1 MVTQT
6 KVNSDNQAKK
16 VIVEEKIANDLEVDQ
31 ITQSVMQKYDKALSE
46 LAK

>member
-1 MVTQT
+1 MVTQA
-6 KVNSDNQAKK
+6 KVNPDNQAKK
-16 VIVEEKIANDLEVDQ
+16 VIVEEKTANNLEVDQ

>member
-1 MVTQT
+1 LPF
-6 KVNSDNQAKK
+6 
-16 VIVEEKIANDLEVDQ
+16 IEEKIANDLEVDK

>member
-1 MVTQT
+1 MVIQT
-6 KVNSDNQAKK
+6 KVNPDNQAKK

>member
-1 MVTQT
+1 MVIQT
-6 KVNSDNQAKK
+6 KVNPDNQAKK
-16 VIVEEKIANDLEVDQ
+16 VIVEEKIANDLEVDK

>member
-6 KVNSDNQAKK
+6 KVNPDNQAKK
-16 VIVEEKIANDLEVDQ
+16 VIVEEKIANDLEVEQ

>member
-6 KVNSDNQAKK
+6 KVNPDNQAQK
-16 VIVEEKIANDLEVDQ
+16 VIVEEKIANDLEIDQ

>member
-6 KVNSDNQAKK
+6 KVNPDNQAKK

-31 ITQSVMQKYDKALSE
+31 ITQSVMKKYDKALSE

>member
-6 KVNSDNQAKK
+6 KVNPDNQAKK

>member
-1 MVTQT
+1 MATQT
-6 KVNSDNQAKK
+6 KVNSENQAKK
-16 VIVEEKIANDLEVDQ
+16 VIIEEKIANDIEVDK

>member
-16 VIVEEKIANDLEVDQ
+16 VIIEEKMASDLEVDK
-31 ITQSVMQKYDKALSE
+31 ITKSVMQKYDKALSE

>member
-1 MVTQT
+1 MATQT
-6 KVNSDNQAKK
+6 KVNYDNQAKK
-16 VIVEEKIANDLEVDQ
+16 VIIKEKIADDLEVDK